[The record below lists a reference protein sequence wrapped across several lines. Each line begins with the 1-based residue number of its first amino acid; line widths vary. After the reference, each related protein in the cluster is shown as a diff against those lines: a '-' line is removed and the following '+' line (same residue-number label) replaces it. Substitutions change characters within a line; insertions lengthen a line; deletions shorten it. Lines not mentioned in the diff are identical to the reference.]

1 MHTLRFLIVIA
12 LHAALRGAAAEGGG
26 AASVTEL
33 AAEFRAGQTFVTWR
47 QTGDSAQ
54 RYDIHRNGV
63 KLATV
68 GSHTALNVLAVVDR
82 MKLSNTRAPDVYE
95 LPERRTF
102 VIRDGG
108 APLAEDHGLFV
119 HTAKAE
125 EDAEFAVTRAGAEL
139 NAGTPRV
146 RVRERV
152 EFPQAVR
159 QNETDFVHWTDDVG
173 TPLYPA
179 MSSLPSVPYNFRVR
193 APQGAG
199 PFPLIGFLHGALMH
213 FTKTQIGG
221 EAEAHAVRIALDS
234 PIMRGEIKGL
244 AGERWAAGAWY
255 GYNENWGTDRPEESG
270 RIVDF
275 VARRVLWTLEWAEK
289 NYPIDADRVSLRGGS
304 MGGIG
309 SLVLGLLHPERFAA
323 IHAHIPPLRMSSR
336 AAPGGFL
343 AMMMPIVPT
352 DFIRR
357 LGAAP
362 ELPYL
367 LITAGRTDQ
376 IVGWPDKLEFAQAL
390 REEKRAFTFY
400 WDLRNHDGTFAGEPP
415 ADLQGPAVP
424 WGRNPGWPEMSVV
437 TFSRKQ
443 SFPAFDAFS
452 LDDNPGSVNFATR
465 PNQRP
470 PWNIPGAG
478 DFVGSFNGAADW
490 ERDTIVDTA
499 DRWEITLR
507 LHSFARA
514 PRATANVTPR
524 RLQQLRPRPG
534 EVFRFE
540 WRDGDAIERGE
551 VTADEDGLLTVPG
564 VPLTSV
570 GVRLVITRR

>member
-1 MHTLRFLIVIA
+1 MRITPA
-12 LHAALRGAAAEGGG
+12 LLLFVAGATPALFAGVSGLE
-26 AASVTEL
+26 
-33 AAEFRAGQTFVTWR
+33 AEFRSGQTFVTWR
-47 QTGDSAQ
+47 QTDEPRQ
-54 RYDIHRNGV
+54 RFDIHRNGE

-68 GSHTALNVLAVVDR
+68 GPHTAVNVMAVLDR
-82 MKLSNTRAPDVYE
+82 MKLSNTRPPDSYA

-102 VIRDGG
+102 VIREG
-108 APLAEDHGLFV
+108 APPLALDQGLFV
-119 HTAKAE
+119 HTAKTEAE
-125 EDAEFAVTRAGAEL
+125 AEYAVTLAGEALTDE
-139 NAGTPRV
+139 TPRT

-159 QNETDFVHWTDDVG
+159 QNDTDFVHWTDDVG

-179 MSSLPSVPYNFRVR
+179 MSSVPSVPYNFRVR
-193 APQGAG
+193 APQGSG
-199 PFPLIGFLHGALMH
+199 PFPLIGFLHGALMD

-221 EAEAHAVRIALDS
+221 EAEAGAVRIALDS
-234 PIMRGEIKGL
+234 PIVRGDIAGL
-244 AGERWAAGAWY
+244 EGERWAAGAWY

-270 RIVDF
+270 RVVDY
-275 VARRVLWTLEWAEK
+275 VSRRVLWTLDWAEK
-289 NYPIDADRVSLRGGS
+289 HYPIDPDRVSLRGGS

-309 SLVLGLLHPERFAA
+309 SLVIGLLHPERFAA

-343 AMMMPIVPT
+343 AMMMPIVPA
-352 DFIRR
+352 DFVRQ
-357 LGAAP
+357 LEASN

-390 REEKRAFTFY
+390 REEKRAFTLH
-400 WDLRNHDGTFAGEPP
+400 WDLRNHDGTFSAEPP
-415 ADLQGPAVP
+415 ANLSGPAVR

-452 LDDNPGSVNFATR
+452 LDNDPGTVNFATR

-470 PWNIPGAG
+470 AWDTPGAG
-478 DFVGSFNGAADW
+478 DFVGSFNGALDW
-490 ERDTIVDTA
+490 DRDTIVDRP

-507 LHSFARA
+507 LQSFAPA
-514 PRATANVTPR
+514 ERATVNVTPR
-524 RLQQLRPRPG
+524 RLQQLRPQSG
-534 EVFRFE
+534 DAFLYE
-540 WRDGDAIERGE
+540 WRHGDVVRNGKTI
-551 VTADEDGLLTVPG
+551 ADADGLVTIHG
-564 VPLTSV
+564 VPVTRD
-570 GVRLVITRR
+570 GVRLTLQRR